1 MTAKKLGMKIIDYN
15 KSEILFFNIKSKTVK
30 KITILMAVMLLASFV
45 TFAQHSG
52 GDHKHGSPHGGT
64 VKSAGDF
71 HIEVSVKDGMVMA
84 YLLDGKEK
92 AMKNTGVAGT
102 AVIQLADGQTSTI
115 TLIPNGNEGFM
126 YTLDKAKK
134 YNKAIVTFTS
144 GGKTASAS
152 FDLTAKAKPAAD
164 GHNHQH

>member
-1 MTAKKLGMKIIDYN
+1 MVI
-15 KSEILFFNIKSKTVK
+15 
-30 KITILMAVMLLASFV
+30 MLIASFA

-92 AMKNTGVAGT
+92 AMKNNGVTGA
-102 AVIQLADGQTSTI
+102 AVIQTSDGQTSTI
-115 TLIPNGNEGFM
+115 TLIPSGTEGFM

-134 YNKAIVTFTS
+134 YNKAIVTFTA

-152 FDLTAKAKPAAD
+152 FDLIVKAKPAAD

>member
-1 MTAKKLGMKIIDYN
+1 MKKTII
-15 KSEILFFNIKSKTVK
+15 LAT
-30 KITILMAVMLLASFV
+30 MMLIASFT
-45 TFAQHSG
+45 TFAQQSG

-71 HIEVSVKDGMVMA
+71 HIEASVEDGMVMA
-84 YLLDGKEK
+84 YLLDGNEK
-92 AMKNTGVAGT
+92 AMKNTGVTGKAL
-102 AVIQLADGQTSTI
+102 IQTADGQTSTVA
-115 TLIPNGNEGFM
+115 LIPNGKEGFM

-134 YNKAIVTFTS
+134 YNKAIVTFTT

-152 FDLTAKAKPAAD
+152 FDLTAKAKHEEE

>member
-1 MTAKKLGMKIIDYN
+1 
-15 KSEILFFNIKSKTVK
+15 
-30 KITILMAVMLLASFV
+30 MAVMMMTSFA
-45 TFAQHSG
+45 TFAQQSG

-71 HIEVSVKDGMVMA
+71 HIEISVKDGMIMA
-84 YLLDGKEK
+84 YLLDANEK

-102 AVIQLADGQTSTI
+102 AVIQMADGKTSTI
-115 TLIPNGNEGFM
+115 TLIPNGSEGFM

-134 YNKAIVTFTS
+134 YNKAIVTFTT

-152 FDLTAKAKPAAD
+152 FELKAKEKPAAD

>member
-1 MTAKKLGMKIIDYN
+1 M
-15 KSEILFFNIKSKTVK
+15 K
-30 KITILMAVMLLASFV
+30 KITTLIAVMLMISFV

-92 AMKNTGVAGT
+92 TIKNTGVTGT
-102 AVIQLADGQTSTI
+102 AVIQMADGKTSTI
-115 TLIPNGNEGFM
+115 SLSPSGNEGFM
-126 YTLDKAKK
+126 YTLDKTKK

-144 GGKTASAS
+144 AGKTASAS
-152 FDLTAKAKPAAD
+152 FDLTTKAKPAAD

>member
-1 MTAKKLGMKIIDYN
+1 MKKVIMAMT
-15 KSEILFFNIKSKTVK
+15 
-30 KITILMAVMLLASFV
+30 VMLFASYASF
-45 TFAQHSG
+45 AQYSS

-71 HIEVSVKDGMVMA
+71 HIELTVKDGMVMA

-92 AMKNTGVAGT
+92 TMANAGVTAT
-102 AVIQLADGQTSTI
+102 AVIQMADGQTSNI
-115 TLIPNGNEGFM
+115 TLIPSGKDGFM
-126 YTLDKAKK
+126 YTLDKIKK
-134 YNKAIVTFTS
+134 YNKAIVTFVNA
-144 GGKTASAS
+144 GKTASAS

>member
-1 MTAKKLGMKIIDYN
+1 M
-15 KSEILFFNIKSKTVK
+15 K
-30 KITILMAVMLLASFV
+30 KITILMTVLLIATFT

-84 YLLDGKEK
+84 YLLDANEK

-102 AVIQLADGQTSTI
+102 AVIQMADGQTSTI
-115 TLIPNGNEGFM
+115 TLIPNGNDGFM

-134 YNKAIVTFTS
+134 YNKAIVTFTT
-144 GGKTASAS
+144 GGKNASAS
-152 FDLTAKAKPAAD
+152 FDLTAKAKPATD
-164 GHNHQH
+164 GHDHQH

>member
-1 MTAKKLGMKIIDYN
+1 M
-15 KSEILFFNIKSKTVK
+15 K
-30 KITILMAVMLLASFV
+30 KITTLMTAMLMISFV

-84 YLLDGKEK
+84 YLLDAKEK
-92 AMKNTGVAGT
+92 AMNNTGVTGA
-102 AVIQLADGQTSTI
+102 AVIQTADGQTSTI
-115 TLIPNGNEGFM
+115 TLAPSGNEGFM
-126 YTLDKAKK
+126 YTLDKTKK
-134 YNKAIVTFTS
+134 YNKAIVTFTT

>member
-1 MTAKKLGMKIIDYN
+1 MTAKKLAMKIIEYN
-15 KSEILFFNIKSKTVK
+15 KSEILFFNIKSKTMK
-30 KITILMAVMLLASFV
+30 KITILMAVMLIASFT

-92 AMKNTGVAGT
+92 AMKNKGVSAT
-102 AVIQLADGQTSTI
+102 AVIQMADGQTSSI
-115 TLIPNGNEGFM
+115 TLIPSGNEGFM

-134 YNKAIVTFTS
+134 YNKAIVTFTT

>member
-1 MTAKKLGMKIIDYN
+1 MTAKKLVMKIIDDSN
-15 KSEILFFNIKSKTVK
+15 SDIIFFNIKSKTMK
-30 KITILMAVMLLASFV
+30 KITILIAMMLMASFA

-92 AMKNTGVAGT
+92 EMKNTGVTGT
-102 AVIQLADGQTSTI
+102 AVIQMADGQTSTI
-115 TLIPNGNEGFM
+115 TLIPSGTEGFM
-126 YTLDKAKK
+126 YTLDKTKK
-134 YNKAIVTFTS
+134 YNKAIVTFTTT
-144 GGKTASAS
+144 GKTASAS

>member
-1 MTAKKLGMKIIDYN
+1 M
-15 KSEILFFNIKSKTVK
+15 K
-30 KITILMAVMLLASFV
+30 KIAILLIIMLTVTFS

-84 YLLDGKEK
+84 YLLDANEK
-92 AMKNTGVAGT
+92 AMKNKAVTGT
-102 AVIQLADGQTSTI
+102 AVIQMADGKTSTI
-115 TLIPNGNEGFM
+115 TLTPSGNEGFV
-126 YTLDKAKK
+126 YTLDKVKK
-134 YNKAIVTFTS
+134 YNKAIVTFKT

-152 FDLTAKAKPAAD
+152 FDLVAKVKPAAD
-164 GHNHQH
+164 AHDHQH

>member
-1 MTAKKLGMKIIDYN
+1 M
-15 KSEILFFNIKSKTVK
+15 K
-30 KITILMAVMLLASFV
+30 KITILVVTMLIASFT

-71 HIEVSVKDGMVMA
+71 HIEVSIKDGLVMA
-84 YLLDGKEK
+84 YLLDAKEK
-92 AMKNTGVAGT
+92 AMKNKDVTGT
-102 AVIQLADGQTSTI
+102 AVIQTADGQTSTI
-115 TLIPNGNEGFM
+115 TLIPSGNEGFM

-134 YNKAIVTFTS
+134 YNKAIVTFTT

-152 FDLTAKAKPAAD
+152 FDLAAKAKPAAD

>member
-1 MTAKKLGMKIIDYN
+1 M
-15 KSEILFFNIKSKTVK
+15 K
-30 KITILMAVMLLASFV
+30 KITILMAMMLIASFA
-45 TFAQHSG
+45 TFAQHG
-52 GDHKHGSPHGGT
+52 NGDHKHGSPHGGT

-71 HIEVSVKDGMVMA
+71 HIEVSIKDGMVMA

-92 AMKNTGVAGT
+92 AMKNTGVTGT
-102 AVIQLADGQTSTI
+102 AIIQTANGQTSNI

-152 FDLTAKAKPAAD
+152 FDLTEKPKPAAD
-164 GHNHQH
+164 GHDHHH

>member
-1 MTAKKLGMKIIDYN
+1 M
-15 KSEILFFNIKSKTVK
+15 K
-30 KITILMAVMLLASFV
+30 KITILMAVLMMTSFAS
-45 TFAQHSG
+45 FAQHSG

-71 HIEVSVKDGMVMA
+71 HIEVTVKDGMVMA

-92 AMKNTGVAGT
+92 AMKNTGVTGT
-102 AVIQLADGQTSTI
+102 AVIQMADAKTSTI
-115 TLIPNGNEGFM
+115 NLITSGNEGFM
-126 YTLDKAKK
+126 YTLDKSKK
-134 YNKAIVTFTS
+134 YNKAIVTFAT

-152 FDLTAKAKPAAD
+152 FDLMAKDKPAAD

>member
-1 MTAKKLGMKIIDYN
+1 MKKVIMAMT
-15 KSEILFFNIKSKTVK
+15 
-30 KITILMAVMLLASFV
+30 VMLFASYAS
-45 TFAQHSG
+45 FAQHGS

-71 HIEVSVKDGMVMA
+71 HIEVTVKDGMVMA

-92 AMKNTGVAGT
+92 TLANTGVTAT
-102 AVIQLADGQTSTI
+102 AVIQLADGQTSNI
-115 TLIPNGNEGFM
+115 TLIPSGKDGFM
-126 YTLDKAKK
+126 YTLDKTKK
-134 YNKAIVTFTS
+134 YNKAIITFVNA
-144 GGKTASAS
+144 GKTVSAS

>member
-1 MTAKKLGMKIIDYN
+1 MKK
-15 KSEILFFNIKSKTVK
+15 V
-30 KITILMAVMLLASFV
+30 TILMTMMLIASFT

-52 GDHKHGSPHGGT
+52 GDHKHSSPHGGT

-84 YLLDGKEK
+84 WLLDANEK

-102 AVIQLADGQTSTI
+102 AVIQMADGKTSTI
-115 TLIPNGNEGFM
+115 TFIPSGNEGFM
-126 YTLDKAKK
+126 YTLDKTKK
-134 YNKAIVTFTS
+134 YNKAIVTFTT

-152 FDLTAKAKPAAD
+152 FDLTAKAKPAED
-164 GHNHQH
+164 GHDHHH

>member
-1 MTAKKLGMKIIDYN
+1 MKKTII
-15 KSEILFFNIKSKTVK
+15 LAT
-30 KITILMAVMLLASFV
+30 MMLIASFS

-71 HIEVSVKDGMVMA
+71 HIEASVKDGMLMA

-92 AMKNTGVAGT
+92 AMKNTGVTGT
-102 AVIQLADGQTSTI
+102 AIIQTADGKTLNI
-115 TLIPNGNEGFM
+115 PLIPSGDEGFM

-134 YNKAIVTFTS
+134 YNKAIVNFTT

-152 FDLTAKAKPAAD
+152 FDLNAKAKPASD
-164 GHNHQH
+164 GHDHHH

>member
-1 MTAKKLGMKIIDYN
+1 M
-15 KSEILFFNIKSKTVK
+15 K
-30 KITILMAVMLLASFV
+30 KITILMMVMLIASLT

-84 YLLDGKEK
+84 YLLDANEK
-92 AMKNTGVAGT
+92 AMKNKGVTGT
-102 AVIQLADGQTSTI
+102 AVIQMADGQTSTI
-115 TLIPNGNEGFM
+115 TLIPSGNEGFM

-152 FDLTAKAKPAAD
+152 FDLIAKAKPAAD